1 MTDKAVTATNPGD
14 DANHFA
20 ITKADAEAQVAK
32 IDDKNMPMT
41 GNAALV
47 QNVTYSEAIAG
58 INLTE
63 LVSACNVKD
72 AAGHKFFDY
81 TKYPDLTLSFEAVAY
96 KVN

>member
-1 MTDKAVTATNPGD
+1 
-14 DANHFA
+14 
-20 ITKADAEAQVAK
+20 
-32 IDDKNMPMT
+32 MPMT

-81 TKYPDLTLSFEAVAY
+81 TKYPDLTLSLKLLLIKLMNSTKALYELRWCNIQGC
-96 KVN
+96 KLW